1 MIFLRHLFR
10 AISPCLVVNRNQGK
24 RERERESGGGA
35 DKTKAANL
43 DASNDLVRGY
53 GAEQFEP
60 EHSLL

>member
-1 MIFLRHLFR
+1 MIFLRHLLR
-10 AISPCLVVNRNQGK
+10 VISPCLVVNGNQGGD
-24 RERERESGGGA
+24 RERERRGA